1 MKMQK
6 LCNVFD
12 TLNINLF
19 ISTHTTSA
27 IGIMPVMTEM
37 IIRLRAFLEYRFV
50 AASSPLSDA
59 EFAYVLNTTTTAV

>member
-37 IIRLRAFLEYRFV
+37 RVFLEYRFA

-59 EFAYVLNTTTTAV
+59 EFAYVLNNTTTAV